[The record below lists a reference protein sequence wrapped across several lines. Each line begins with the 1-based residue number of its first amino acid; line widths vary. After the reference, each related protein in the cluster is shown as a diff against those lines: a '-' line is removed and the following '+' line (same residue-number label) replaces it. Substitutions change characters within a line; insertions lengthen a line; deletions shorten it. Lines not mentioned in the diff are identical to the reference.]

1 MPLRSLTAL
10 GVYILAIAVGLEGCG
25 SNDQATS
32 PEASAPGN
40 DATADQDAAAV
51 DGSPSG
57 ADATADQDAASGDA
71 RASQEDAST
80 GDVTSSPS
88 DSGDSGA
95 GADAK
100 EDGQPSDG
108 GGPSDASDA
117 SDSTTAP
124 PTPPW
129 LLLVNASADFGSMYL
144 CLSTPV
150 VTPNV
155 LPSAF
160 ALVLQNGGGALYYQG
175 PAPYDGVDLAALS
188 VSLYGVSPQ
197 VAQSATGTL
206 AGGAAGCAD
215 LVANSQASLLG
226 TIAAGTLQH
235 GAAYLVVI
243 GGCAANDDAGPSCG
257 AGYDASSSNLAL
269 HISRVDNTT
278 AALEAGIGVQFAQ
291 ASSQWEAVALAQNGG
306 YGGTIGEVY
315 DAGLPVVVGT
325 ASLGAGVVPTNAV
338 VTNEFANPNATFMTV
353 ALLADRGQSPIGTL
367 WGVPAMQTFT
377 YGINDAGAPNSPA
390 GGFLTSGNWT
400 LVLVGDPSQ
409 PVFVDSG
416 YNPFF
421 AHMIGLP
428 NQP

>member
-1 MPLRSLTAL
+1 MPLRSLVAL
-10 GVYILAIAVGLEGCG
+10 GVYVLAIAVGLEGCA
-25 SNDQATS
+25 SNEQPTS

-40 DATADQDAAAV
+40 DATADQDAAA
-51 DGSPSG
+51 GGGGPSRG
-57 ADATADQDAASGDA
+57 DAAADQDAAPGDA
-71 RASQEDAST
+71 PASQEDAST

-88 DSGDSGA
+88 DAGDSGT

-100 EDGQPSDG
+100 EDGRPSDG

-124 PTPPW
+124 PAPPW
-129 LLLVNASADFGSMYL
+129 LLLVNASADFGNMYL
-144 CLSTPV
+144 CLSTPM

-155 LPSAF
+155 PPSAS
-160 ALVLQNGGGALYYQG
+160 AILPQNGGEALYFRG
-175 PAPYDGVDLAALS
+175 PAPYSGFDLTPLS

-197 VAQSATGTL
+197 VAQTATGTL

-226 TIAAGTLQH
+226 TIAPGTLQR

-243 GGCAANDDAGPSCG
+243 AGCDANDDAGPSCG
-257 AGYDASSSNLAL
+257 AGYDASANNLAL

-278 AALEAGIGVQFAQ
+278 AALDAGIGVQFAQ

-325 ASLGAGVVPTNAV
+325 ASLGAGVVPSNAV

-353 ALLADRGQSPIGTL
+353 ALLADGGQSPIGAL
-367 WGVPAMQTFT
+367 WGIHAMQAFT
-377 YGINDAGAPNSPA
+377 YGIDDAGAPNSPA
-390 GGFLTSGNWT
+390 GGFLTTGNWT
-400 LVLVGDPSQ
+400 FVLVGDPSQ
-409 PVFVDSG
+409 PAFVDGG

-421 AHMIGLP
+421 AHVIGLP